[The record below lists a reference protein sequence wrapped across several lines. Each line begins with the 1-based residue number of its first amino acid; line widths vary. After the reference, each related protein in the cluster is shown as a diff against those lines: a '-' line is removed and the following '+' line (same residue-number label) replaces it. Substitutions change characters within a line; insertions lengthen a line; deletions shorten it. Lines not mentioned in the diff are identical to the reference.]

1 MTEAWRQQ
9 VLPRF
14 DGAASHYDGE
24 ANLQRVI
31 AERLA
36 SLCMQQPISAGL
48 WVDLGSGTGLLAD
61 ALERQ
66 CPGQQVLRVDGSQAM
81 LSQQGQ
87 QPSVLAF
94 DLNNPL
100 PHWPSPPTLLAS
112 SFVLHWLNDP
122 AKTLQHWLNCLAV
135 DGWIAL
141 SVPIEGSFPQWH
153 QAAAGAGVA
162 CTAMP
167 LPDRDNLLAG
177 LQPSAIRYC
186 AVLDVT
192 QRAEHAVRLLKPMT
206 TTGADSTPAQRL
218 SAASWRR
225 LFHAWPQDESSDRPG
240 LTWKILI
247 LLLRR

>member
-24 ANLQRVI
+24 ANLQSVI

-36 SLCMQQPISAGL
+36 SLCMQQPIPAGL

-66 CPGQQVLRVDGSQAM
+66 CPGQQVLRLDGSQAM

-100 PHWPSPPTLLAS
+100 PHWPAPPT
-112 SFVLHWLNDP
+112 W
-122 AKTLQHWLNCLAV
+122 
-135 DGWIAL
+135 
-141 SVPIEGSFPQWH
+141 
-153 QAAAGAGVA
+153 
-162 CTAMP
+162 
-167 LPDRDNLLAG
+167 
-177 LQPSAIRYC
+177 PSARTAQC
-186 AVLDVT
+186 RSRAAFTKPVAAV
-192 QRAEHAVRLLKPMT
+192 
-206 TTGADSTPAQRL
+206 
-218 SAASWRR
+218 AAST
-225 LFHAWPQDESSDRPG
+225 ADTCTVD
-240 LTWKILI
+240 T
-247 LLLRR
+247 